1 VFEPGTLLAGKYR
14 VDRVLG
20 QGGMGVVVA
29 ATHMYLGQRVALKFL
44 LPQFL
49 DNQTTVERFL
59 REARASAALRGEHVC
74 RVSDVGTL
82 ETGSPY
88 IVMELL
94 DGSDLATLLAGR
106 GPLPV
111 ELAAHHVL
119 EACIG
124 LAEAHA
130 LGIVHRDLKP
140 ANLFVTRRLDG
151 TPLVKV
157 LDFGIAK
164 AQHDAV
170 LDLTQTATVMGSPGY
185 MSPEQLRSSRV
196 ADARSDIWA
205 LGVILY
211 ELVSGRPPFVANS
224 ITELALRVAMDP
236 LPPLAIAVSSGFNAV
251 IAQCLEKD
259 PARRFQDVAALARA
273 LAPFAGPDGRAVALG
288 AARVLHA
295 TPSLAIAHVPAGPG
309 TPTTLSS
316 SAGSATARR
325 RPVPWI
331 AVASAAV
338 AAVVGILMITMWRGG
353 SARPTAAPADP
364 PAAAAPAA
372 SSVESA
378 ASPPGSSAAPPATPA
393 MTPSPVAPAP
403 AAPAA
408 TPAMTP
414 SPVAP
419 APAAPAATSAAATPP
434 PATPAPAS
442 PLATPETARSPAA
455 HAPVPP
461 AAKSAP
467 TEATAAPSAGD
478 AAGAAS
484 AASAKAAAGSGP
496 SHKLKPR
503 PHPAQPPATPPE
515 DVGASRY

>member
-29 ATHMYLGQRVALKFL
+29 ATHLYLGQRVALKFL
-44 LPQFL
+44 LPQYL

-94 DGSDLATLLAGR
+94 DGSDLATLLAGHA
-106 GPLPV
+106 PLPV
-111 ELAAHHVL
+111 ELAAHYVL
-119 EACIG
+119 QACIG

-140 ANLFVTRRLDG
+140 ANLFATRRLDG

-164 AQHDAV
+164 AQHGAGF
-170 LDLTQTATVMGSPGY
+170 DLTQTATVMGSPGY

-211 ELVSGRPPFVANS
+211 ELVSGRPPFVADS

-236 LPPLAIAVSSGFNAV
+236 LPPLAVAVSPGFDAV
-251 IAQCLEKD
+251 IAQCLEKE
-259 PARRFQDVAALARA
+259 PARRFQDVGALARA
-273 LAPFAGPDGRAVALG
+273 LAPFAGPAGRALALG

-295 TPSLAIAHVPAGPG
+295 TPSPG
-309 TPTTLSS
+309 ASHAVALPGAPTTLSS
-316 SAGSATARR
+316 SAGSAMARR

-338 AAVVGILMITMWRGG
+338 AAIGGILAITMWHGG
-353 SARPTAAPADP
+353 PARPAAAPADP
-364 PAAAAPAA
+364 PVSAAPVEPAAPGPGAPAA
-372 SSVESA
+372 PS
-378 ASPPGSSAAPPATPA
+378 A
-393 MTPSPVAPAP
+393 MTPSP
-403 AAPAA
+403 AAPASA
-408 TPAMTP
+408 TPTTT
-414 SPVAP
+414 
-419 APAAPAATSAAATPP
+419 PAATASPPGTPP
-434 PATPAPAS
+434 STADTTAPGPSTTKLAPA
-442 PLATPETARSPAA
+442 
-455 HAPVPP
+455 
-461 AAKSAP
+461 
-467 TEATAAPSAGD
+467 EATAAAPAGD
-478 AAGAAS
+478 AGAS
-484 AASAKAAAGSGP
+484 AAPRATAGSGP
-496 SHKLKPR
+496 SHKPPKPR
-503 PHPAQPPATPPE
+503 PHPAQPPATPAE

>member
-1 VFEPGTLLAGKYR
+1 MFEPGTLLAGKYR

-29 ATHMYLGQRVALKFL
+29 ATHMYLAQPVALKFL

-59 REARASAALRGEHVC
+59 REARASAALRGEHIC

-94 DGSDLATLLAGR
+94 DGSDLATLLGGH

-111 ELAAHHVL
+111 ELAAHHIL
-119 EACIG
+119 QACIG
-124 LAEAHA
+124 LAEAHS

-151 TPLVKV
+151 TPLIKV

-164 AQHDAV
+164 AQHDTV
-170 LDLTQTATVMGSPGY
+170 FDLTQTATVMGSPGY

-211 ELVSGRPPFVANS
+211 ELVSGRPPFVAES

-236 LPPLAIAVSSGFNAV
+236 LPPLAVAVSPGFDAV

-273 LAPFAGPDGRAVALG
+273 LAPFAGPTGRALALG
-288 AARVLHA
+288 AARVLHSDP
-295 TPSLAIAHVPAGPG
+295 TPGVAHVAAAPG
-309 TPTTLSS
+309 APTTLSS
-316 SAGSATARR
+316 SAGSTTPRR
-325 RPVPWI
+325 RSVPWI
-331 AVASAAV
+331 AVGSAA
-338 AAVVGILMITMWRGG
+338 AALVVGIIAITMWRGG
-353 SARPTAAPADP
+353 PTRPAAAPVDP
-364 PAAAAPAA
+364 PAAAPPAATTVEPATSGPGGPGAPASPTTTPA
-372 SSVESA
+372 MAPSPTA
-378 ASPPGSSAAPPATPA
+378 AAVSPTTPGAAAPPPA
-393 MTPSPVAPAP
+393 APAP
-403 AAPAA
+403 ASPTTTTPATAPSPAVAAPAPPTA
-408 TPAMTP
+408 T
-414 SPVAP
+414 P
-419 APAAPAATSAAATPP
+419 APAAAAR
-434 PATPAPAS
+434 PATPAPA
-442 PLATPETARSPAA
+442 P
-455 HAPVPP
+455 
-461 AAKSAP
+461 
-467 TEATAAPSAGD
+467 TAAAAAPPSADPG
-478 AAGAAS
+478 AAAS
-484 AASAKAAAGSGP
+484 AAPKAATGAPAGP
-496 SHKLKPR
+496 SRKPK
-503 PHPAQPPATPPE
+503 PKAHPAQPPATPPE